1 MVIDYMFLIVGGFAA
16 FLVAWVNGANNAAN
30 AIGSAVG
37 SGMMSIRKALWFT
50 ALFDLLG
57 ALFFGK
63 FVSITL
69 LRGIVNISIIDDPL
83 IVVIGMITALFS
95 TGLWLIITTLLKIP
109 MSISQAIVGAILGFG
124 LVTVGFSQINWSKVF
139 EIIASWIYLP
149 FVSIV
154 LSIILY
160 RIHSRIVS
168 KPSYLRFII
177 VYNVFT
183 TCILFTTIFLLLV
196 KTTRITDVFYAF
208 TLSIIISISI
218 SLLSTAIIHRILPK
232 NIDYAREFVFKTL
245 LFFSCMAMAFSHG
258 ANDVANSAGPLA
270 GIIYIYEQGRIPGD
284 LVDIPFTAIL
294 LSGIGISL
302 GIIMWGYRVV
312 ETIGEKITTLT
323 IETGFIAQFSGSLT
337 ILIVTRLGLPVSTTV
352 AIVGAITGVGLARGV
367 RSINTKTIF
376 KIITMWFI
384 GFPAVAG
391 LTALLTF
398 IGIEL
403 IK

>member
-1 MVIDYMFLIVGGFAA
+1 
-16 FLVAWVNGANNAAN
+16 
-30 AIGSAVG
+30 
-37 SGMMSIRKALWFT
+37 
-50 ALFDLLG
+50 
-57 ALFFGK
+57 
-63 FVSITL
+63 
-69 LRGIVNISIIDDPL
+69 
-83 IVVIGMITALFS
+83 
-95 TGLWLIITTLLKIP
+95 
-109 MSISQAIVGAILGFG
+109 
-124 LVTVGFSQINWSKVF
+124 
-139 EIIASWIYLP
+139 
-149 FVSIV
+149 
-154 LSIILY
+154 
-160 RIHSRIVS
+160 
-168 KPSYLRFII
+168 
-177 VYNVFT
+177 
-183 TCILFTTIFLLLV
+183 
-196 KTTRITDVFYAF
+196 
-208 TLSIIISISI
+208 
-218 SLLSTAIIHRILPK
+218 
-232 NIDYAREFVFKTL
+232 
-245 LFFSCMAMAFSHG
+245 
-258 ANDVANSAGPLA
+258 
-270 GIIYIYEQGRIPGD
+270 IPGY